1 MEALKHKEQYQPSEE
16 ELKAIEESKNLH
28 NEGVQQ
34 TQKEALEKQLVGEGK
49 ASYVID
55 KEGKQTINLTKEEI
69 EETKNQERSEKESVS
84 KNEKPKIEIFKSKQ
98 NQDAFKQL
106 GTATIE
112 TVSSVY
118 KNVKGGFVDRYRASR
133 NNKLYNHQREKV
145 ATLENDVALK
155 KRAVEQA
162 EADIKTHDTRM
173 YKLNDQF
180 GGLTPKAMEE
190 VLKEKKKLE
199 KKLKNANYEEKELI
213 AEQVFSKKKLKKY
226 EEKRSKIIE
235 GIELFVNEKTEPYK
249 ERVSELKEN
258 TTKLDEEINSFIS
271 KRDVFENQLNEL
283 KNQFRSLK
291 NSNTGVYESERT
303 MYTDRIKE
311 VDTEYNNID
320 DIIKSVVKEKSDLNT
335 KIGKLENKIN
345 YWNNVAETAKTDN
358 ISKQEEEPETEAV
371 PTENL
376 EGNEDWYEAVMPSKE
391 KLNEYGKTKEWYEAS
406 GLSKKDMENVT
417 NAEIK
422 ETTPE
427 EKAGVEVNE
436 NSENNDE
443 SDEEKENE
451 NESKEGL
458 KDIESQMNKYKDQW
472 NKLFGKKLP
481 LNETN
486 FSRRNVITTVA
497 LLRTNF
503 LGQRIEL
510 GRLIEDAVIRENDR
524 QPISTRIEMAELAG
538 MFEKMRKEKNLF
550 HTYIHSGNVN
560 KEAA

>member
-1 MEALKHKEQYQPSEE
+1 VYQ
-16 ELKAIEESKNLH
+16 K
-28 NEGVQQ
+28 
-34 TQKEALEKQLVGEGK
+34 T
-49 ASYVID
+49 
-55 KEGKQTINLTKEEI
+55 EI
-69 EETKNQERSEKESVS
+69 
-84 KNEKPKIEIFKSKQ
+84 PKIEIFKSKQ

>member
-1 MEALKHKEQYQPSEE
+1 
-16 ELKAIEESKNLH
+16 
-28 NEGVQQ
+28 
-34 TQKEALEKQLVGEGK
+34 
-49 ASYVID
+49 
-55 KEGKQTINLTKEEI
+55 
-69 EETKNQERSEKESVS
+69 
-84 KNEKPKIEIFKSKQ
+84 
-98 NQDAFKQL
+98 
-106 GTATIE
+106 
-112 TVSSVY
+112 
-118 KNVKGGFVDRYRASR
+118 
-133 NNKLYNHQREKV
+133 
-145 ATLENDVALK
+145 
-155 KRAVEQA
+155 
-162 EADIKTHDTRM
+162 
-173 YKLNDQF
+173 
-180 GGLTPKAMEE
+180 
-190 VLKEKKKLE
+190 
-199 KKLKNANYEEKELI
+199 
-213 AEQVFSKKKLKKY
+213 
-226 EEKRSKIIE
+226 
-235 GIELFVNEKTEPYK
+235 
-249 ERVSELKEN
+249 
-258 TTKLDEEINSFIS
+258 
-271 KRDVFENQLNEL
+271 
-283 KNQFRSLK
+283 
-291 NSNTGVYESERT
+291 
-303 MYTDRIKE
+303 
-311 VDTEYNNID
+311 
-320 DIIKSVVKEKSDLNT
+320 
-335 KIGKLENKIN
+335 
-345 YWNNVAETAKTDN
+345 
-358 ISKQEEEPETEAV
+358 
-371 PTENL
+371 
-376 EGNEDWYEAVMPSKE
+376 
-391 KLNEYGKTKEWYEAS
+391 
-406 GLSKKDMENVT
+406 MENVT